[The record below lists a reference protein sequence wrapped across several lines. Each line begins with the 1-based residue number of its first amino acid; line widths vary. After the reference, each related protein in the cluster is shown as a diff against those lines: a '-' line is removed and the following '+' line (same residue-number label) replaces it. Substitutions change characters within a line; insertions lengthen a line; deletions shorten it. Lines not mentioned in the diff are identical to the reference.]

1 MMVLMVGGA
10 FGATKTTNTQSST
23 SKSSASKLLES
34 HYKPNTFAINIGL
47 DLWAFTYGG
56 FGIYP
61 GAEWVVGQYALE
73 NQIPFDFGIAVQG
86 FYYTYGYD
94 YSYIGYNYSWRW
106 NYLGAGVFGTMHFG
120 PKKSIPTL
128 PEFLEKVDFYAGI
141 GIFFRSIWVTFSDPA
156 VQSWYDTYYNNKPSF
171 IGFATMGGVT
181 YFLTDS
187 FGIRFDGSYYGYAG
201 ATISAVFK
209 F

>member
-1 MMVLMVGGA
+1 MAVKKMVWLVVTMVLMVGIA
-10 FGATKTTNTQSST
+10 FGATKTTNAQST
-23 SKSSASKLLES
+23 PSKSPASKLLES
-34 HYKPNTFAINIGL
+34 HYKPNTFAMNIGL

-61 GAEWVVGQYALE
+61 GAEWIFSQYALE

-86 FYYTYGYD
+86 FYYTSDYD

-128 PEFLEKVDFYAGI
+128 PEFLERVDFYAGI
-141 GIFFRSIWVTFSDPA
+141 G
-156 VQSWYDTYYNNKPSF
+156 
-171 IGFATMGGVT
+171 
-181 YFLTDS
+181 
-187 FGIRFDGSYYGYAG
+187 
-201 ATISAVFK
+201 
-209 F
+209 